1 MRQINGTKIN
11 KEINYSVIKTMNI
24 KTLSDE
30 ISINYSTNLID
41 FYVKTLNEYLPLNGI
56 NIGIDKVSETIQN
69 ELYNL
74 LYYPI
79 KNELFDNGYL
89 QEYHLDDFNN
99 IFSFLTS
106 GEYFYLC
113 NDYNNFNA
121 NKLIEIIESE
131 LNTFF
136 IAIKKNNMRDI
147 VINEVEKNNNFILDI
162 KNLTLVND
170 VNKAVENI
178 KNCAFTQLLSFVYF
192 YDDKAINYNLNSLNE
207 IVLDLR
213 KLAQTKTYT
222 DFIKSCVEF
231 EIDQLR
237 VND

>member
-1 MRQINGTKIN
+1 MKQINGTNIN

-24 KTLSDE
+24 KTLKDE
-30 ISINYSTNLID
+30 VSINYSTNLID
-41 FYVKTLNEYLPLNGI
+41 FYTKTLNEYLPLNGI
-56 NIGIDKVSETIQN
+56 NIGIDKISTTIQN

-79 KNELFDNGYL
+79 KNQLFDNGYL
-89 QEYHLDDFNN
+89 QDNHLNDFNE
-99 IFSFLTS
+99 IFAFLTN
-106 GEYFYLC
+106 GEYF
-113 NDYNNFNA
+113 DYNPFNA
-121 NKLIEIIESE
+121 NKLIDLIESE
-131 LNTFF
+131 LNRLF
-136 IAIKKNNMRDI
+136 IRIKKNRMKKI
-147 VINEVEKNNNFILDI
+147 VLNEIEKNDNFIMDI

-178 KNCAFTQLLSFVYF
+178 KNCAFTQLLSFVF
-192 YDDKAINYNLNSLNE
+192 YYDAKAINYNLNSLNE